1 MLVLSLQ
8 DSQCLAFYSKQ
19 IKCLTLSGSVT
30 YYCDILISLII
41 PTYIPY
47 GLGVKCPC
55 AETGYKIPE
64 ETLTWG
70 ITYIYNLYLY
80 TTLHS
85 LTYSLCILNYC
96 WSCNCNEFL
105 WASFLFPFTLCHYS
119 HVVTG
124 DDIFCNDER
133 ACVSSRG
140 SLSPRA
146 LCGALY
152 VTLRRAR

>member
-19 IKCLTLSGSVT
+19 IKFLTLSGSVT

-64 ETLTWG
+64 ETLT
-70 ITYIYNLYLY
+70 
-80 TTLHS
+80 
-85 LTYSLCILNYC
+85 
-96 WSCNCNEFL
+96 
-105 WASFLFPFTLCHYS
+105 
-119 HVVTG
+119 
-124 DDIFCNDER
+124 
-133 ACVSSRG
+133 
-140 SLSPRA
+140 
-146 LCGALY
+146 
-152 VTLRRAR
+152 